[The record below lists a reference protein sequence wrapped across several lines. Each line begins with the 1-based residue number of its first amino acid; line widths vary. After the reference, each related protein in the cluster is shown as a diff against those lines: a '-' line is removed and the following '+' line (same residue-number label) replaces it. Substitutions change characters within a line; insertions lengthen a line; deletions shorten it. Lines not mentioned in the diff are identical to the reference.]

1 MLGVS
6 AIIFV
11 ASISEYDQCL
21 YEDCATNRTVSRLL
35 EMRRGSNFFILSYPT
50 LPYPT
55 LPCFAILLRP
65 LSSHLVQSQWP
76 QRSLKFQNILRN
88 FRFASTFTTVT
99 SSDSIIALLFIS
111 FSSCAGGVTGLVRE
125 YLQQLPLPQLLP
137 HTLPQHER
145 SLPAENPNEAHQR
158 HPVLQR
164 LQGTG

>member
-1 MLGVS
+1 MTS
-6 AIIFV
+6 ASMRTAPLIERWV
-11 ASISEYDQCL
+11 DCL
-21 YEDCATNRTVSRLL
+21 RWGEEAT
-35 EMRRGSNFFILSYPT
+35 FLSYPTLPYPT